1 MKKVIAAIAV
11 MASLMGLSYSTA
23 GAAEQKAR
31 AEDEATIRA
40 IVIRLQDGWNAGDS
54 KAFAAPFAE
63 EADYVVIN
71 GMQIKGRAV
80 IDAGHR
86 QIFDTIYKGSHNT
99 ASIKSVR
106 FIRDD
111 VAVAHVAWH
120 LKFREGDTPREAKA
134 IATMV
139 FTKEKGQWSITA
151 FQNTGIAPA
160 QR

>member
-1 MKKVIAAIAV
+1 MKRVIATIAV
-11 MASLMGLSYSTA
+11 MVTLLGLSYSTA
-23 GAAEQKAR
+23 GAVGQSAR

-40 IVIRLQDGWNAGDS
+40 IIIRVQDGWNAGDS

-63 EADYVVIN
+63 DADYVVIN

-120 LKFREGDTPREAKA
+120 LKFREGDTPREGKA
-134 IATMV
+134 MCTMV
-139 FTKEKGQWSITA
+139 MTKEKGQWSITA